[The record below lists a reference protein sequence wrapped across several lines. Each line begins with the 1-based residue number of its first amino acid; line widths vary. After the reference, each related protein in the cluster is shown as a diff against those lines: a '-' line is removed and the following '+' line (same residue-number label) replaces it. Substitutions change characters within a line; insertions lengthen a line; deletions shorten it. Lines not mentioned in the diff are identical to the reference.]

1 MAGQSTQRQAAR
13 SPERTVQPPAQRGPQ
28 GQAHGHG
35 DQQAYRPGGRPAPQR
50 GDSVRGGSVRG
61 GSVHGGSVRADSVRG
76 GRLARPQASWV
87 LLGLPVLGA
96 LVDEVSGAPLGRF
109 FLICSV
115 LASAWAALLV
125 TRRGLWWVLPSPP
138 LVIAVVAFVDQ
149 VLLHRSDFAGDKF
162 GTGVLRCS
170 VEVFPAMLFA
180 LLAGFAAP
188 ALRRVVTRH
197 FAARAAGRAAQVPV
211 PRRSHHG

>member
-1 MAGQSTQRQAAR
+1 MTGQSTQRQAAR
-13 SPERTVQPPAQRGPQ
+13 SPERTAQPPNQRGLQ
-28 GQAHGHG
+28 GRSDGRADGHGHGQAHGQSYSPG
-35 DQQAYRPGGRPAPQR
+35 DRPVPE
-50 GDSVRGGSVRG
+50 RGGSG
-61 GSVHGGSVRADSVRG
+61 RG

-96 LVDEVSGAPLGRF
+96 LVDEVSGAQLGSRF
-109 FLICSV
+109 FLVCSV

-138 LVIAVVAFVDQ
+138 LVIAAVAFLDQ

-162 GTGVLRCS
+162 GTGVLKCA

-180 LLAGFAAP
+180 LLAAFAAP
-188 ALRRVVTRH
+188 ALRRVLTRH
-197 FAARAAGRAAQVPV
+197 LAGRAAGRAAQVPV